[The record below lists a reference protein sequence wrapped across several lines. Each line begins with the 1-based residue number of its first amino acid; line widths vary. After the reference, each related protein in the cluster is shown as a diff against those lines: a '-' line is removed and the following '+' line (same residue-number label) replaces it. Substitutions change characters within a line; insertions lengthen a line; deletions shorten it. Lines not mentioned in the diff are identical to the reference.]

1 MSSKHPNLPTESQN
15 IQAAQMRLARVLE
28 SLQNR
33 ENEVEHL
40 RERVYRLSSQLHAA
54 EALIKLCGK
63 VIPLHYS
70 MTHNSI
76 NNYFDDQNV

>member
-1 MSSKHPNLPTESQN
+1 MISRHHNLPTDQEL
-15 IQAAQMRLARVLE
+15 IQGAQTRLVRVLE
-28 SLQNR
+28 SLRQR
-33 ENEVEHL
+33 EIEVEDL

-63 VIPLHYS
+63 VIPFHYS

-76 NNYFDDQNV
+76 NDYFDNND